1 MSEEAQGVSPNHDD
15 NAAPSVAPEAETEQ
29 VEASAAEST
38 EAPKKRNGVQERIN
52 KLTTKNYE
60 ERQRNAQLEERIK
73 TLESSQPATPAEP
86 DLAAPNEDDFNTH
99 SEYQSAN
106 AKFVAEAASNAA
118 YDRIRAEQDGVVK
131 TNQRNEQQG
140 EVLAK
145 KKVFED
151 NVASKAANFQ
161 DFTEVVY
168 GEDFGKFLDKDLAVQ
183 IFDIGEKAPEVAYF
197 LATNLDVAARIHA
210 LNPVQRARELTKLEF
225 QTEALNPKIVS
236 DAPNPINT
244 LGNSEVVL
252 TDPDKMSA
260 DEWRTWR
267 NKQVHG

>member
-29 VEASAAEST
+29 VEASAAENT

-73 TLESSQPATPAEP
+73 TLESSQPATPAKP

-99 SEYQSAN
+99 SEYQSAH

-118 YDRIRAEQDGVVK
+118 YDRIRAEQASA
-131 TNQRNEQQG
+131 NEVSAQDARQAELNG
-140 EVLAK
+140 K
-145 KKVFED
+145 KQAFEE
-151 NVASKAANFQ
+151 NLSTKREHFQ
-161 DFTEVVY
+161 DFEDVAY
-168 GEDFGKFLDKDLAVQ
+168 GHQFMDMDLAEQ
-183 IFDIGEKAPEVAYF
+183 IFEMDKGPEVAYF
-197 LATNLDVAARIHA
+197 LGANLDEAARIHA

-252 TDPDKMSA
+252 TDPEKMSA